1 MPAMCIVVGGS
12 AFSPVHDARMVRLPP
27 GAAPA
32 ASAVALLITISPSL
46 DRSRP
51 RTIVQGGLG
60 DSVPRDRAL
69 TPRNCAVSAAPLER
83 SMRASATRSRI
94 AARTEGNRTIASA
107 VSVASR
113 IRGPCS
119 GRSPPVTRTSHP

>member
-1 MPAMCIVVGGS
+1 PAHAAFRPSRVPAITCSLIAENGNSAMPATRIVVGGS

-69 TPRNCAVSAAPLER
+69 TPRHCAVS
-83 SMRASATRSRI
+83 
-94 AARTEGNRTIASA
+94 
-107 VSVASR
+107 
-113 IRGPCS
+113 
-119 GRSPPVTRTSHP
+119 